1 MEASNVQSIEQWA
14 EKFVVDEEDVDFIVN
29 LLLERETP
37 LTIQE
42 ISRILVTQ
50 KLQTEAENLEA
61 EYQDTKFYSPA
72 DSYAVG
78 DKLVFPALNFSRGV
92 VTQVRAG
99 DNPEYGE
106 FSVITADLD
115 AGEAREF
122 ASEFQQPHKLVDEA
136 EIGGVTLI
144 SHNFDVETIMH
155 EAGDTIL
162 DVVEEALEANDT
174 LVRLAKQWFP
184 RDLMLD
190 VDEGHLNLA
199 EAVLDMYE
207 GGPLSTAEIL
217 EQIGGISDS
226 SSESLQNFSMNA
238 ALNADKRFDEVGPSG
253 KVLWYLVSAQP
264 EAVQK
269 VPTVLQYQP
278 IEFDSAS
285 LSREASAVIEEIG
298 DELSAISLKRGVT
311 EGAVTLI
318 YPHRRAGTL
327 PLTNSIRTLFP
338 YAKRAS
344 KIIITLV
351 DASDGEEIEGWVLST
366 ARYIYGLAPFYAKHS
381 VPIGAYIHVHKMS
394 EPGKIKIDFQSH
406 RPRTEWLPIFIPKG
420 EQVIFE
426 NTRRGIGTEF
436 DPLMIMGIDDLA
448 SVDALVSSPEI
459 QRRPLVSLL
468 KMLIPELG
476 RLTPQA
482 TAHIKTIYSAL
493 NVIRRCP
500 PDVIL
505 ATLADNPDFV
515 DMGGNYW
522 QLADH

>member
-1 MEASNVQSIEQWA
+1 MQSIEQWA
-14 EKFVVDEEDVDFIVN
+14 EKFVVDDDDVEFIVN

-42 ISRILVTQ
+42 ISQILVAQ
-50 KLQTEAENLEA
+50 KLETEAQNLEA

-72 DSYAVG
+72 EAYAVG
-78 DKLVFPALNFSRGV
+78 DKVIFPALDFSRGV
-92 VTQVRAG
+92 VTKVRAG
-99 DNPEYGE
+99 DNAEYGE
-106 FSVITADLD
+106 FSVITADFD

-122 ASEFQQPHKLVDEA
+122 ASEFKQAHKLADEA
-136 EIGGVTLI
+136 ENGGVALI
-144 SHNFDVETIMH
+144 GHNFDVEAIMH
-155 EAGDTIL
+155 EASDSIL
-162 DVVEEALEANDT
+162 DVVEEALQANSDT

-199 EAVLDMYE
+199 EAVLDMFE
-207 GGPLSTAEIL
+207 GGPLPTAEIL
-217 EQIGGISDS
+217 EHIGGISDS

-253 KVLWYLVSAQP
+253 KVLWYLASLEP
-264 EAVQK
+264 EAVRH
-269 VPTVLQYQP
+269 VPAVLQYQP
-278 IEFDSAS
+278 IEVDTSV
-285 LSREASAVIEEIG
+285 LDQEALDVVQEIS
-298 DELSAISLKRGVT
+298 DELSALPLKRGAT
-311 EGAVTLI
+311 EGMVTLL
-318 YPHRRAGTL
+318 YPHRRVGTL

-338 YAKRAS
+338 YAQRAN

-351 DASDGEEIEGWVLST
+351 DAADGEEFEGWVLPAS
-366 ARYIYGLAPFYAKHS
+366 RYIYGLAPLYAKHS

-394 EPGKIKIDFQSH
+394 EPGKIKIDFQAY

-420 EQVIFE
+420 DHVIFE
-426 NTRRGIGTEF
+426 NTRRGIGAEF
-436 DPLMIMGIDDLA
+436 DPLLIIGIDDLEA
-448 SVDALVSSPEI
+448 VDALVASAEM
-459 QRRPLVSLL
+459 QRRPLAAVL

-482 TAHIKTIYSAL
+482 TAHIKTIYSAV

-500 PDVIL
+500 PEVIL
-505 ATLADNPDFV
+505 TTLVNNPDFV